1 MRERVIQVSG
11 RGIKTFRLAALA
23 LFLPAAAVRS
33 QNFDIR
39 NADEFHKIVP
49 ADASVKKL
57 AGGMHFTEGPVW
69 FDRDGG
75 YLIFSDIPAA
85 ELKKW
90 SAKEALTTFRTNT
103 GEANGNTSDREGR
116 LITCG
121 HVSRRMMITEKD
133 GTVRTLVERYEGGRF
148 NSPNDAVVKSD
159 GSIWFSDPDY
169 GLGKNPME
177 VPGQYVYRLE
187 PKNGKIAPVVKNCD
201 KPNGLCFSPDE
212 KLLYVA
218 DSGQPH
224 DIKVY
229 DVKNDGTVANSRVF
243 CVIDQGVPDGIRCD
257 ASGRV
262 FSSAGDGVQLFDANG
277 ELIGKIL
284 VPETPANL
292 SFGGTDHKTLFITAR
307 SSLYSIELN
316 VKGAK

>member
-1 MRERVIQVSG
+1 MRERIFHLS
-11 RGIKTFRLAALA
+11 RGGINTFASVAL
-23 LFLPAAAVRS
+23 LFLPLADMCA

-49 ADASVKKL
+49 ADAQLKKL
-57 AGGMHFTEGPVW
+57 AGEMHFTEGPAW

-75 YLIFSDIPAA
+75 YLVFSDIPAN

-90 SAKEALTTFRTNT
+90 SAKDGLTTFRANT
-103 GEANGNTSDREGR
+103 HGANGNCVDREGR

-121 HVSRRMMITEKD
+121 HISRRMMITEKD
-133 GTVRTLVERYEGGRF
+133 GTIRTLVECYEGGRF

-159 GSIWFSDPDY
+159 GTIWFSDPDY
-169 GLGKNPME
+169 GLGNNPME
-177 VPGQYVYRLE
+177 VPGQYVYRFE
-187 PKNGKIAPVVKNCD
+187 PKTGKIAPVVKDCD

-212 KLLYVA
+212 KRLYIA
-218 DSGQPH
+218 DSGRPH

-229 DVKNDGTVANSRVF
+229 DVQKDGTIANGRVF
-243 CVIDQGVPDGIRCD
+243 CVIDKGVPDGIRCD
-257 ASGRV
+257 ADGRV
-262 FSSAGDGVQLFDANG
+262 FSSAGDGVQIFNTNG

-284 VPETPANL
+284 VPESPANL
-292 SFGGTDHKTLFITAR
+292 CFGGKNHKTLFITAR
-307 SSLYSIELN
+307 TSLYSIELN